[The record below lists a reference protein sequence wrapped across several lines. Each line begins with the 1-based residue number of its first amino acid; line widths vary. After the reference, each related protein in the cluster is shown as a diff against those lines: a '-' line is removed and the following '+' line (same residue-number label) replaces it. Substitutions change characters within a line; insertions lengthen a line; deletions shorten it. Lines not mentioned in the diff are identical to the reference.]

1 MQFLNRHFPLLFLW
15 LLLLPAGL
23 LAQESID
30 CIDYEGDKPDP
41 RCAYQLLQTK
51 ITKALGLFVV
61 PEKEDPVSANALPNT
76 DFYIYAPKASSDSVA
91 VKLVSEGMPQ
101 VTHME
106 KVNSGASGIVRVVA
120 EAKFP
125 VYNVAVGTALRPDAD
140 FNVARVYNFYVPGIQ
155 YCLDEE
161 CDHPVDSETKI
172 QLEVGD
178 EVKIY
183 VRAYIPIGPDSA
195 KTDTAVNEKSFYIQ
209 SLAAGENLRYY
220 SVSGIELQKTVF
232 GYQIDFYK
240 GRAEFIIRATK
251 AVTDGPTFT
260 IGSFKYEIAEGD
272 TGFIV
277 TETFPGDLQFVN
289 PDMPILDSAFIYDT
303 NGDGK
308 GDSIGAYFTGRLDSV
323 KMEAFFHNWP
333 DGGKFKEHTGE
344 SDWSK
349 KNGVLQ
355 LTNVSTGIPADVG
368 EGSLKVEISSV
379 NTGAKG
385 DAQKAL
391 VDRIGPV
398 ILTANLIPG
407 DKDASTDTLELF
419 YNKAVDTN
427 WTKGKGYLLNDAPVY
442 LEAIEKDG
450 RSWVFV
456 IDKGLV
462 RYGDSI
468 QIATICKKDCPDGLV
483 KAADGN
489 ETGKN
494 NPAIVGKSGRRYAD
508 NEKNAFFDRDGD
520 GRMDSASVVFDD
532 ALTRKELEEM
542 TFRYY
547 WLDTNGNVLEIEP
560 DPDMLTLS
568 ADGTVVGFALN
579 LKKDEY
585 PIKEKLTAVDD
596 RSYAAQGERYGY
608 VTYTYTETK
617 DGKDS
622 EVTKEVAMNDR
633 MAPVIS
639 GTFLMPESYQKMAS
653 DVFKIEFS
661 EAIDYKN
668 VSTLEFENAFQF
680 YVDGEWKSI
689 PFSAVEWAA
698 DGKSAEIRM
707 ESGTRL
713 VERMNPADSVKL
725 DTQCASFV
733 DKDGNGASGLAP
745 AEMVE
750 GDPRVIMQ
758 NYAFASREDID
769 ESAQDAITFDVADNL
784 SSEEAKKNL
793 GVLMDVSFST
803 IMEKDSREM
812 DLSKVG
818 LEWELHVYTN
828 LGTYVAGASQKIR
841 CDDKDLF
848 DGNCFENPH
857 QLYLRWNML
866 ADNGRR
872 VAVGA
877 YVAHFKVR
885 VYGAKENF
893 KVERFYNW
901 GITGSRKIRSR

>member
-30 CIDYEGDKPDP
+30 CIDYEGDEPDP
-41 RCAYQLLQTK
+41 RCFYQLLQTK
-51 ITKALGLFVV
+51 ITKALALFVV
-61 PEKEDPVSANALPNT
+61 PAEEDAVSANALPNT
-76 DFYIYAPKASSDSVA
+76 DFYIYAPKASSDSVS
-91 VKLVSEGMPQ
+91 VKLASEGMPQ

-106 KVNSGASGIVRVVA
+106 KVNSGERGIVGVVA

-155 YCLDEE
+155 YCLDEDCE
-161 CDHPVDSETKI
+161 EPVSEKTKI

-260 IGSFKYEIAEGD
+260 ISSFKYEIAEGD

-456 IDKGLV
+456 VDKGLV

>member
-1 MQFLNRHFPLLFLW
+1 MQFLNRHFSLLFLW

-23 LAQESID
+23 WAQESID
-30 CIDYEGDKPDP
+30 CIDYEGDDPDP
-41 RCAYQLLQTK
+41 RCHYQLLQTPV
-51 ITKALGLFVV
+51 TKGQKLFVV
-61 PEKEDPVSANALPNT
+61 PEGDEPVFANALPNT
-76 DFYIYAPKASSDSVA
+76 DFFIYAPKASSDSVVMTLA
-91 VKLVSEGMPQ
+91 SGGAQVS
-101 VTHME
+101 HME
-106 KVNSGASGIVRVVA
+106 KVNSGDDRFVGVVVN
-120 EAKFP
+120 AKFP
-125 VYNVAVGTALRPDAD
+125 IYNVAVGTALNADAD
-140 FNVARVYNFYVPGIQ
+140 FNIGKVYNFYVPGVQ
-155 YCLDEE
+155 YCLDKD
-161 CDHPVDSETKI
+161 CDEPISEETKV

-178 EVKIY
+178 ELKVY

-195 KTDTAVNEKSFYIQ
+195 KTDTAVNEKTFYIQ

-220 SVSGIELQKTVF
+220 SVSGSELPKRPY

-251 AVTDGPTFT
+251 AVTDGPVFT
-260 IGSFKYEIAEGD
+260 INSYKYEVAPGD
-272 TGFIV
+272 TSFIV
-277 TETFPGDLQFVN
+277 TETFPADLQFIN

-323 KMEAFFHNWP
+323 KMETFFHNWP

-344 SDWSK
+344 SEWSNK
-349 KNGVLQ
+349 TGVLE
-355 LTNVSTGIPADVG
+355 LTNVKAGIPADSG
-368 EGSLKVEISSV
+368 EGSLKVEMSSV
-379 NTGAKG
+379 NTGAKA
-385 DAQKAL
+385 DAQKTL
-391 VDRIGPV
+391 IDRIGPV
-398 ILTANLIPG
+398 ILTANLIKG
-407 DKDASTDTLELF
+407 GKDAEVDTLELF
-419 YNKAVDTN
+419 YNKPIDTS
-427 WTKGKGYLLNDAPVY
+427 WKEGKGYLLNDSPVY
-442 LEAIEKDG
+442 LKTITQDVK
-450 RSWVFV
+450 RWVFV
-456 IDKGLV
+456 IDTGV
-462 RYGDSI
+462 VNYGDSI

-494 NPAIVGKSGRRYAD
+494 NPAVVGNSGRKYAD

-520 GRMDSASVVFDD
+520 GRMDSASVAFEEPI
-532 ALTRKELEEM
+532 TREILESME
-542 TFRYY
+542 FCYY
-547 WLDTNGNVLEIEP
+547 WLDTNGKLLEIVP
-560 DPDMLTLS
+560 DTKDLKLS

-596 RSYAAQGERYGY
+596 RSYAADGDRYGY
-608 VTYTYTETK
+608 VTVTYIEESKGKK
-617 DGKDS
+617 DTVKM
-622 EVTKEVAMNDR
+622 EIEMHDR

-639 GTFLMPESYQKMAS
+639 GTFLQPESYQKMAS

-661 EAIDYKN
+661 EAIDYKS
-668 VSTLEFENAFQF
+668 VSTLEFEDAFQF

-689 PFSAVEWAA
+689 PFSSVEWAP

-713 VERMNPADSVKL
+713 VERMNPADSVRL
-725 DTQCASFV
+725 DTLCVNFV
-733 DKDGNGASGLAP
+733 DKEGNGASGNAP

-769 ESAQDAITFDVADNL
+769 ESAQDAITFDVADHL
-784 SSEEAKKNL
+784 TSEEAKKNL

-803 IMEKDSREM
+803 IMDMDSREM
-812 DLSKVG
+812 DLTKVG
-818 LEWELHVYTN
+818 LEWELYVYTN
-828 LGTYVAGASQKIR
+828 LGTYVASASQKIR
-841 CDDKDLF
+841 CDDSELF

-857 QLYLRWNML
+857 QMYLRWNML

-877 YVAHFKVR
+877 YVAHFRVR

>member
-30 CIDYEGDKPDP
+30 CIDYEGDDPDP
-41 RCAYQLLQTK
+41 RCAYQRLDGG
-51 ITKALGLFVV
+51 AGVNLFVV
-61 PEKEDPVSANALPNT
+61 PAGMDVVRTNAIPGAK
-76 DFYIYAPKASSDSVA
+76 FFVYAPKASSDSVA
-91 VKLVSEGMPQ
+91 IEQISDKTPIP
-101 VTHME
+101 HM
-106 KVNSGASGIVRVVA
+106 GAVVA
-120 EAKFP
+120 DDNGVVGVAVKALYP
-125 VYNVAVGTALRPDAD
+125 IYNVVVGTALASDGNYNIAK
-140 FNVARVYNFYVPGIQ
+140 VYNFYAPGVEF
-155 YCLDEE
+155 CLDEKCE
-161 CDHPVDSETKI
+161 EPVTKKTKL

-178 EVKIY
+178 ELTIY
-183 VRAYIPIGPDSA
+183 ARLYIPVGPNTG
-195 KTDTAVNEKSFYIQ
+195 KTDSTLAEKDFYIQ
-209 SLAAGENLRYY
+209 PLAQGKNLRYY
-220 SVSGIELQKTVF
+220 TLSGTELPEGEL
-232 GYQIDFYK
+232 GYQIIFHNGK
-240 GRAEFIIRATK
+240 AAFVIRATK
-251 AVTDGPTFT
+251 AVVQGPPFT
-260 IGSFKYEIAEGD
+260 IGGFKDPDPEGGVD
-272 TGFIV
+272 FIV
-277 TETFPGDLQFVN
+277 SEEFPGDLQFVN
-289 PDMPILDSAFIYDT
+289 PDMPVPDSAFIFDT
-303 NGDGK
+303 DGDGA
-308 GDSIGAYFTGRLDSV
+308 GDSIAAFFSGRMDSV
-323 KMEAFFHNWP
+323 QMEKFAYSWP
-333 DGGKFKEHTGE
+333 DGGKFKDHQGAWEWDPKKGILELTG
-344 SDWSK
+344 
-349 KNGVLQ
+349 V
-355 LTNVSTGIPADVG
+355 NVSIPKDIG
-368 EGSLKVEISSV
+368 EGALSVTMSSV
-379 NTGAKG
+379 NTGKEAE
-385 DAQKAL
+385 AQSEL
-391 VDRIGPV
+391 NDRIGPV
-398 ILTANLIPG
+398 ILEAFLVSG
-407 DKDASTDTLELF
+407 EDSKGKDTLELTF
-419 YNKAVDTN
+419 NKDIDTS
-427 WTKGKGYLLNDAPVY
+427 WTEGKGFLLNGNPVN

-450 RSWVFV
+450 KRWVFV
-456 IDKGLV
+456 VDKGSV
-462 RYGDSI
+462 DFGDSI
-468 QIATICKKDCPDGLV
+468 QIAVTCKKGCPDGLV

-489 ETGKN
+489 EAGKN
-494 NPAIVGKSGRRYAD
+494 NPAIVKNSGRNYSD
-508 NEKNAFFDRDGD
+508 DEKNGFFDRDGD
-520 GRMDSASVVFDD
+520 GRMDSASVAFKNPI
-532 ALTRKELEEM
+532 TRADLEDM

-547 WLDTNGNVLEIEP
+547 WLDTDGKLLELVP
-560 DPDMLTLS
+560 DADQLTLS
-568 ADGTVVGFALN
+568 EDGTVVGFAL
-579 LKKDEY
+579 KKGDKDLV
-585 PIKEKLTAVDD
+585 KEKLTSVDD
-596 RSYAAQGERYGY
+596 RSYAVDGDRYGY
-608 VTYTYTETK
+608 VTVTYTEK
-617 DGKDS
+617 MN
-622 EVTKEVAMNDR
+622 EKEIEKTDTLGMNDR